1 MSSRRRSPLRTGPS
15 NASHAD
21 GAGSSDLERLSVVE
35 LRSRLESKNLATTGR
50 RPALLKRL
58 REAEEEDEPV
68 TLRSVR
74 ALISEAVSSAVSAM
88 AATES
93 TARPADPPLL
103 SADPVTVNNGHGNG
117 APVLPCQVSAGP
129 DTSVTR
135 IATARGQ
142 LPLSGPTSSSSGT
155 SGMPIVPLR
164 LRDRITRGEYIDLDE
179 LLPECIGSDSDSVL
193 HLSVGAGQSVQLV
206 QKAAHKRA
214 PVAKRHIHDIATWV
228 EAFTTYTRILVD
240 AAPVKAGDLLAYQAT
255 IIEANSTYMTNG
267 WLTYDRRFR
276 LALASMPH
284 LYSWRIIDP
293 NLWQSCLTSQGRPVC
308 SRCSIVHPVATA
320 ICPFRGGLP
329 SSPTTAGSQFT
340 GPQPRHNGKVICRN
354 YNNASCTYSPCS
366 RIHVCLRCR
375 GKHPAKT
382 CTKGTSTSS
391 Q

>member
-1 MSSRRRSPLRTGPS
+1 M
-15 NASHAD
+15 
-21 GAGSSDLERLSVVE
+21 ERLSVVE

-103 SADPVTVNNGHGNG
+103 SADPVTINNGHGNG
-117 APVLPCQVSAGP
+117 APVLPCQISAGP
-129 DTSVTR
+129 DTSVTSS
-135 IATARGQ
+135 ATAGGQ

-179 LLPECIGSDSDSVL
+179 LLPECIGSDSDFVL

-214 PVAKRHIHDIATWV
+214 PVVKRHIHDIATWV

-240 AAPVKAGDLLAYQAT
+240 AASVKAGDILAYQAT

-284 LYSWRIIDP
+284 LY
-293 NLWQSCLTSQGRPVC
+293 

-340 GPQPRHNGKVICRN
+340 GPQPRHNGNVICRN

-366 RIHVCLRCR
+366 RMHVCLRCR

>member
-1 MSSRRRSPLRTGPS
+1 MSSRRRSPLRTGSS
-15 NASHAD
+15 NASHDD

-35 LRSRLESKNLATTGR
+35 LRSRLESRNLATTGR

-58 REAEEEDEPV
+58 REAQEEDEPV

-103 SADPVTVNNGHGNG
+103 SADPVTVNNGHGIG
-117 APVLPCQVSAGP
+117 APVLTCQISAGP

-135 IATARGQ
+135 IATAGGQ
-142 LPLSGPTSSSSGT
+142 LPQSGPTSSSSGT

-164 LRDRITRGEYIDLDE
+164 LRDSITRGEYIDLDE
-179 LLPECIGSDSDSVL
+179 LLPECIGSDSDYVL

-206 QKAAHKRA
+206 QKADHKRE

-320 ICPFRGGLP
+320 ICPFRGGLL

-340 GPQPRHNGKVICRN
+340 GPQPCHNGKVICRN

-366 RIHVCLRCR
+366 RMHICLRCR